1 MEDDE
6 LKIPTNVQLF
16 PTEDLL
22 NNFLNKK
29 RKSSND
35 ELSSSCYTE
44 RDFGITSNYNIYS
57 KYFLLDTNTKPNA
70 VAATPP
76 VASVN
81 QSDRDSETVEQMSYH
96 SCSVDTVNQKKKLFK
111 TLRDMESEQKQKKL
125 LLNRISA
132 KKSRTKKKNY
142 VLKLEEELKQIKR
155 EIAEMKRRSKTA
167 RKRSCCNNN
176 NNTTCNKQQE
186 RKSNTN
192 SNSMTN
198 RSGSVEL
205 VNAGEQ
211 KVSVFH
217 NMVQL
222 LRLAMP
228 ISLKVYKERFL
239 KMEEFDLSCETVDML
254 VKKNNRNIHIL
265 NELYSFEHATVNVES
280 IAYKLYAFYI
290 KVGNLLNAF
299 KQNYELL

>member
-57 KYFLLDTNTKPNA
+57 KYFLLDNKNTTNHSTHS
-70 VAATPP
+70 
-76 VASVN
+76 SVVC
-81 QSDRDSETVEQMSYH
+81 DKDSENVEQFSYQSYSADAH
-96 SCSVDTVNQKKKLFK
+96 NNQKKKLFK
-111 TLRDMESEQKQKKL
+111 TLRDTENEQKQKKL

-155 EIAEMKRRSKTA
+155 EIAEAKRRTKHT
-167 RKRSCCNNN
+167 RKRTSAN
-176 NNTTCNKQQE
+176 NKQLS
-186 RKSNTN
+186 KANNSINSNTN
-192 SNSMTN
+192 SQSNTNSADLMITGN
-198 RSGSVEL
+198 SD
-205 VNAGEQ
+205 Q

-217 NMVQL
+217 NMIQL
-222 LRLAMP
+222 LRLTMP
-228 ISLKVYKERFL
+228 ISLKVYKEKFL
-239 KMEEFDLSCETVDML
+239 KMEEFDFSCETVDTL
-254 VKKNNRNIHIL
+254 IQKNSNNIHIL
-265 NELYSFEHATVNVES
+265 NELYSFEHNTVNKES
-280 IAYKLYAFYI
+280 IAYKLYSYYI
-290 KVGNLLNAF
+290 KVGNLLNSF
-299 KQNYELL
+299 KVNYELL

>member
-57 KYFLLDTNTKPNA
+57 KYFLLDNKNTTNHSTHS
-70 VAATPP
+70 
-76 VASVN
+76 SVMCDKESKESEN
-81 QSDRDSETVEQMSYH
+81 EQQLTYQSY
-96 SCSVDTVNQKKKLFK
+96 SVDISNSCIQKKKLFQ
-111 TLRDMESEQKQKKL
+111 TLRDAENEQKQKKL

-155 EIAEMKRRSKTA
+155 EIAETKRRCKYTT
-167 RKRSCCNNN
+167 RKRS
-176 NNTTCNKQQE
+176 KQL
-186 RKSNTN
+186 SNTN
-192 SNSMTN
+192 SQSNSVDMMTTTSN
-198 RSGSVEL
+198 SD
-205 VNAGEQ
+205 Q

-217 NMVQL
+217 HMIQL
-222 LRLAMP
+222 LKCTMP
-228 ISLKVYKERFL
+228 ISLKVYKDKFL
-239 KMEEFDLSCETVDML
+239 KMEEFDFSCENVDTL
-254 VKKNNRNIHIL
+254 IQKNRNNINIL
-265 NELYSFEHATVNVES
+265 NELYSFESGSVNNMES
-280 IAYKLYAFYI
+280 IAYKLYAYYI
-290 KVGNLLNAF
+290 KVGDVLNSFKVNYDLL
-299 KQNYELL
+299 